1 MAVKVAIVLAGTKSS
16 ILLWN
21 EEESS
26 SLWGFGGYDAS
37 GSQVLINESLAGFLF
52 GGVKG
57 VDFGNLGDERVL
69 KFNGVIKGSMRGENI
84 ISFFRED
91 IGEISAKVR
100 DWDIFRFVS
109 LGQLGRDCDLI
120 DLLHRS
126 PCLKAILTKR
136 PVIFS
141 RGNRR
146 E

>member
-1 MAVKVAIVLAGTKSS
+1 MAVEGTIILARTESS
-16 ILLWN
+16 IFFWDK
-21 EEESS
+21 EEWS
-26 SLWGFGGYDAS
+26 SLWGFGGYNAS
-37 GSQVLINESLAGFLF
+37 RFQVFINESLTGFLF
-52 GGVKG
+52 GRVKR

-91 IGEISAKVR
+91 IGEISTKVR

-126 PCLKAILTKR
+126 PCPKAILTKR